1 MDKQCPSYTDAI
13 PTEDWERTPAS
24 VKQLV
29 VELGERLGR
38 LEQQHQ
44 DLQNQQ
50 QLLQEQLNRN
60 SSNSSQSPSS
70 DSPQVEKKRRSSRKS
85 GRKRGGQ
92 PGHKGRHRHLFAAE
106 ECESVTD
113 HYPESCNCCGT
124 SLNGEDPNP
133 YRHQTVEIPPV
144 SPVVNEYRLH
154 QRMCDACGHATRA
167 ALPEGV
173 SAQVYGPRVT
183 ATVGVLSGMYRHSQ
197 RMVQQA
203 MLDLFRIPMSLGS
216 VNNLRQQ
223 ASEAVAEPVETA
235 KQYVQ
240 QQPVV
245 GSDETSF
252 PQGNVDGK
260 NPNNRKGW
268 LWVVVTPLVTVF
280 QVFLSRSQQS
290 AQALLG
296 EAFGGNLVSDRHS
309 AYNWIALVCRQ
320 VCWAHLKRDFTKIAE
335 RTGVSQAI
343 GEALLEQE
351 KQLFNLWHRVRD
363 GTLTRSEFIEMV
375 QPIRTQVK
383 SLLSQ
388 GASYQIG
395 AKEKTPLAKTV
406 RTCRRLLKVEP
417 ALWLFVTVEGV
428 EPTNNDSERALRP
441 AVIWRRISFGS
452 QTEAGSV
459 FVARMLTVMAT
470 LRAQDRNV
478 LEYMTQAC
486 QAAREGKPAPS
497 LLPQTPVAQEQ
508 TVSAQEQIS
517 LAA

>member
-1 MDKQCPSYTDAI
+1 MEEQRPSYTEAI
-13 PTEDWERTPAS
+13 STEDWKRTPTS

-29 VELGERLGR
+29 EELSKRLEK

-50 QLLQEQLNRN
+50 QVLQEQLNRN

-70 DSPQVEKKRRSSRKS
+70 DPPQVEKRRRRKRS

-92 PGHKGRHRHLFAAE
+92 PGHKGHHRHLFAVE
-106 ECESVTD
+106 KCESVTD
-113 HYPESCNCCGT
+113 HHPENCNCCGT
-124 SLNGEDPNP
+124 PLSGEDPNP
-133 YRHQTVEIPPV
+133 YRHQTVELPPV
-144 SPVVNEYRLH
+144 APQVYEYRLH
-154 QRMCDACGHATRA
+154 QRVCDVCGHATRA
-167 ALPEGV
+167 SLPEGV

-183 ATVGVLSGMYRHSQ
+183 ATVSVLSGMYRHSQ

-203 MLDLFRIPMSLGS
+203 MLDLFGIPMSLGS
-216 VNNLRQQ
+216 VNNLRHQG
-223 ASEAVAEPVETA
+223 SEAVAEPVETA
-235 KQYVQ
+235 KKYVQ

-245 GSDETSF
+245 GSDETGF

-260 NPNNRKGW
+260 NPDNRKGW

-296 EAFGGNLVSDRHS
+296 EAFGGNLISDRHS

-335 RTGVSQAI
+335 RTGVSQVI

-351 KQLFNLWHRVRD
+351 KQLFNLWRQVRD
-363 GTLTRSEFIEMV
+363 GTLTRSEFIEGV
-375 QPIRTQVK
+375 QPIRIQVK
-383 SLLSQ
+383 SLLTQ
-388 GASYQIG
+388 GASHQIG